1 MIVGFYLCLFSLFI
15 MALSFNVVKQR
26 RIYRIAFGDG
36 SYKPL
41 VWARASHFNALE
53 NIPIALL
60 LLALLEINH
69 SPTWFIHVLAI
80 ALFIARIIHA
90 KSTLRGRCRGRAFGM
105 QATYAIILILVVAN
119 LIILPYHRVFAF

>member
-1 MIVGFYLCLFSLFI
+1 
-15 MALSFNVVKQR
+15 
-26 RIYRIAFGDG
+26 
-36 SYKPL
+36 
-41 VWARASHFNALE
+41 HFNALE

>member
-26 RIYRIAFGDG
+26 RIYRIPFGDG

-41 VWARASHFNALE
+41 VWAKASHSNALE
-53 NIPIALL
+53 NIPIALF

-69 SPTWFIHVLAI
+69 SPAWFIHVLAI
-80 ALFIARIIHA
+80 ALFVARLIHA
-90 KSTLRGRCRGRAFGM
+90 KSTLRGRCRGRAIGM
-105 QATYAIILILVVAN
+105 QITYAIIIILIVAN
-119 LIILPYHRVFAF
+119 LIVLPYQQIFAF